1 MGTLFQVIDFL
12 VDNFYTDVISN
23 FWQTHG
29 FMRNRKSWKRKSFSL
44 ACVIALGAENDIEF
58 ESMIFTTDIWN
69 LEGSIESQPLSNV
82 TRMSSDP
89 TNRRSLDRLAVPSSP
104 IVTPCTS
111 PVTLLSPSFL
121 YPSSGEGGIGNA
133 PPLRD
138 ISFHLNQIKCLLS
151 QVENLLYSQRETN
164 FPSSSTID
172 DECKEYTFGWDGNED
187 TSSSSTQQKVSSR
200 IKSPSPS
207 GWKTVGKNMLN
218 KLKFD
223 RSSERDNDKKVML
236 GSCLS
241 WFRFSWW
248 LNQGSFCIARNWL
261 SFLPLHYRFTHP

>member
-1 MGTLFQVIDFL
+1 
-12 VDNFYTDVISN
+12 
-23 FWQTHG
+23 
-29 FMRNRKSWKRKSFSL
+29 MRDRKSWKRKSFSL
-44 ACVIALGAENDIEF
+44 ACVISLGAENDIEI

-89 TNRRSLDRLAVPSSP
+89 KNRRSLDRLAVPSSP
-104 IVTPCTS
+104 IATPRTS
-111 PVTLLSPSFL
+111 PVTLSSFS
-121 YPSSGEGGIGNA
+121 YPSSGERGIGNV
-133 PPLRD
+133 RD

-172 DECKEYTFGWDGNED
+172 DECKEYTYTYTRNED
-187 TSSSSTQQKVSSR
+187 TLSSSTQQKVSSR
-200 IKSPSPS
+200 IKSPSQ

-223 RSSERDNDKKVML
+223 RNSEKDNDMKVGL
-236 GSCLS
+236 GSCL
-241 WFRFSWW
+241 F
-248 LNQGSFCIARNWL
+248 
-261 SFLPLHYRFTHP
+261 